1 MNPARIATIIIISL
15 SLCAGLFSCHR
26 ASDKNAQTNSAWP
39 LSVRDSIFSEMLS
52 SGRTK
57 ELAELVSSVY
67 ENAKGK
73 DGNLEGLCASHLI
86 AVYTSLGMQDSAM
99 KYISIDEN
107 EIPITDRAIIGKIHN
122 ARAKYFIKYELDY
135 VRAMEYL
142 QKALK
147 EYRAAKDTSEE
158 IIVLNNIS
166 SIYYL
171 RNDTT
176 SCLDYIRQARS
187 LADKISD
194 PYSKCVSLIFAA
206 QMYYSFGMYEES
218 LEFAAMARSIISS
231 DPALDMFTSTVA
243 INEGY
248 VHIYNKEYGKAL
260 ACYNEALEHIEPAA
274 KLDRSVYTNLDVYY
288 ADYLYGIGETGLS
301 KKYYLKSLESH
312 GGGRHN
318 RQRIL
323 KRLANLYSL
332 SSDKDSALIY
342 YKQYHEI
349 SDSIFNFFNER
360 EFSKLILDNEKEK
373 YRQDMSDKDQS
384 LSRTR
389 KVAIIVSAA
398 ALLIVVILMS
408 VLAIYRKKDRMYTEL
423 VKKHQELLKKQKEDK
438 NYSNSTMKADSKEKM
453 ETDLFR
459 KIEALMENDRIYRNQ
474 EISLD
479 SLSEMLG
486 TNRTYISNVINKYSG
501 MSFSS
506 YINSF
511 RIKEATEIISD
522 TSREVILKVLYSK
535 IGYNSISSFYRAFQ
549 KETGCTPMVYREKI
563 LKLKGTSVKD

>member
-1 MNPARIATIIIISL
+1 MNPARILTTITFCL
-15 SLCAGLFSCHR
+15 SLCAGIFSCHR
-26 ASDKNAQTNSAWP
+26 SSDINTRANSAWP
-39 LSVRDSIFSEMLS
+39 LSARDSIFSEMLS

-67 ENAKGK
+67 KSAKGK

-86 AVYTSLGMQDSAM
+86 AVYTSLGMQDSAI
-99 KYISIDEN
+99 KYINIDEN

-147 EYRAAKDTSEE
+147 EYRAARDTSEE
-158 IIVLNNIS
+158 IVVLNNIS

-176 SCLDYIRQARS
+176 SSLDYIRQARN
-187 LADKISD
+187 LADMISD
-194 PYSKCVSLIFAA
+194 PYSKCVSYIFAA

-218 LEFAAMARSIISS
+218 LQYADLAKGIISS
-231 DPALDMFTSTVA
+231 EPGLDMFTSTVA

-248 VHIYNKEYGKAL
+248 VHIHNAQYDKAL
-260 ACYNEALEHIEPAA
+260 DCYNEALEHIEAAA
-274 KLDRSVYTNLDVYY
+274 KLDRSIYTNLDVYY
-288 ADYLYGIGETGLS
+288 ADYLYGIGEVELS
-301 KKYYLKSLESH
+301 KRYYLKSLENQ

-323 KRLANLYSL
+323 KRLSNIYSL
-332 SSDKDSALIY
+332 SSDKDSALIF

-373 YRQDMSDKDQS
+373 YRQDISDKDLS

-389 KVAIIVSAA
+389 KAAIIVSAA
-398 ALLIVVILMS
+398 ALLAVAILLS
-408 VLAIYRKKDRMYTEL
+408 VLAIYRKKDRMYTDL
-423 VKKHQELLKKQKEDK
+423 VRKHQELLKKQKENKD
-438 NYSNSTMKADSKEKM
+438 YTTLKADSKERM

-459 KIEALMENDRIYRNQ
+459 KIETLMENDRVYRNPD
-474 EISLD
+474 ISLD

-506 YINSF
+506 YVNSF

-522 TSREVILKVLYSK
+522 PSKDVVLKVLYSS

-563 LKLKGTSVKD
+563 LKLKETSAKD

>member
-1 MNPARIATIIIISL
+1 MNPSRILTIIIFCM
-15 SLCAGLFSCHR
+15 SLCAGLLSCNR
-26 ASDKNAQTNSAWP
+26 VLDKNIQANSAWP
-39 LSVRDSIFSEMLS
+39 LSARDSIFSEMLS
-52 SGRTK
+52 SGRTR
-57 ELAELVSSVY
+57 ELAELVTSAYESS
-67 ENAKGK
+67 KGK
-73 DGNLEGLCASHLI
+73 DANLEGLCASHLI
-86 AVYTSLGMQDSAM
+86 EVYTSLGMQDSAM
-99 KYISIDEN
+99 KYICIDESK
-107 EIPITDRAIIGKIHN
+107 IPITDRAIIGKIHN

-158 IIVLNNIS
+158 IVVLNNIS

-194 PYSKCVSLIFAA
+194 PYSKCICLIFSE
-206 QMYYSFGMYEES
+206 QMYYSFGMYDES
-218 LEFAAMARSIISS
+218 LKFAAQAREIISS
-231 DPALDMFTSTVA
+231 SPELDMFTSTVA

-248 VHIYNKEYGKAL
+248 VHIYNEQFDKAL
-260 ACYNEALEHIEPAA
+260 DCYNEAVSHIEAAA
-274 KLDRSVYTNLDVYY
+274 KLDRSIYTNLDVYY
-288 ADYLYGIGETGLS
+288 ADYLYGIGETELS
-301 KKYYLKSLESH
+301 KRYYLKSLESQ

-323 KRLANLYSL
+323 KRLSNIYSL
-332 SSDKDSALIY
+332 SSDKDSALIF

-373 YRQDMSDKDQS
+373 YRQDISDKDLS

-389 KVAIIVSAA
+389 KAAIIVSAA
-398 ALLIVVILMS
+398 ALLIVVILLS
-408 VLAIYRKKDRMYTEL
+408 VLAIYRKKDRMYTAL

-438 NYSNSTMKADSKEKM
+438 DYATLKADSKEKM

-459 KIEALMENDRIYRNQ
+459 KIEALMENDRIYRNPD
-474 EISLD
+474 ISLD

-506 YINSF
+506 YINAF

-522 TSREVILKVLYSK
+522 PSKDVVLKVLYSS

-563 LKLKGTSVKD
+563 LKLKGTSAKDQ